1 MHIPRRPGTTL
12 FELACAL
19 VLIGIVLGISL
30 PPLATARDVLAV
42 RAARDAIV
50 AASARTR
57 AHAVHHGGAELHI
70 DAAAGTLRI
79 VTRDRRIDETTAV
92 THSIGVQL
100 QLEGTAVTTAILS
113 FDALGIGRVA
123 SRTIAVR
130 RGAVAG
136 GVTFS
141 SYGRPRV
148 W

>member
-1 MHIPRRPGTTL
+1 MQIPPRSGTTL
-12 FELACAL
+12 LELACAL
-19 VLIGIVLGISL
+19 ALLGVILGIGM
-30 PPLATARDVLAV
+30 PPLANARDVLAV

-57 AHAVHHGGAELHI
+57 AHAVNHGGAELHI

-79 VTRDRRIDETTAV
+79 VTRDSAVDETSPITRSIDVELRLTGTSATA
-92 THSIGVQL
+92 
-100 QLEGTAVTTAILS
+100 AVLS
-113 FDALGIGRVA
+113 YDALGIGRVA

-130 RGAVAG
+130 RGSVAG